1 MHTYTILLKY
11 FPIIHYNILV
21 GFIIKMAVNE
31 RKRKLNSSGI
41 SIMKEA
47 ELTAFQ
53 EKTVENSVADK
64 SIHLI
69 VFLTGIFE

>member
-1 MHTYTILLKY
+1 
-11 FPIIHYNILV
+11 V

-31 RKRKLNSSGI
+31 RKRKLNSTDI
-41 SIMKEA
+41 SILKEA

-64 SIHLI
+64 SILFT
-69 VFLTGIFE
+69 VCFE

>member
-1 MHTYTILLKY
+1 
-11 FPIIHYNILV
+11 
-21 GFIIKMAVNE
+21 MAVNE

-69 VFLTGIFE
+69 VFLSN